1 MLAAIVLYLSTI
13 GPTTV
18 PRMLGMAAHGWLL
31 DWVRQQDPGLADRLH
46 QANAL
51 RPFTVSDVVWNE
63 CLPPGLPYSRAEVPA
78 GFAGR
83 LRITSL
89 DPALSRLLA
98 TRRRSLLERPLRLD
112 EVDLTATGMAVSP
125 AEHREAGS
133 IGRLDLLRM
142 AAPPVPEA
150 GIDLRFV
157 SPTVFRQN
165 KRDVYLP
172 EPRLVFGSWLQRWNA
187 FAIGDALPEALVE
200 EFEQRVT
207 MVRCDIRPRTVL
219 HKGRVVG
226 GIGSCRYLL
235 PADQQLR
242 EIAIRLAATSF
253 WSGTGRS
260 TAWGLGQTRPGNLV
274 TSRLRAL
281 PESGWE

>member
-1 MLAAIVLYLSTI
+1 MLAAIVLYLSTV

-18 PRMLGMAAHGWLL
+18 PRTLGMAAHGWLL
-31 DWVRQQDPGLADRLH
+31 DWVRVQDPGLAERLH

-63 CLPPGLPYSRAEVPA
+63 RLAPGAPYSRAEVPA

-89 DPALSRLLA
+89 DPALGRLLA
-98 TRRRSLLERPLRLD
+98 TKSRSLLERPLRLD

-125 AEHREAGS
+125 AEHREAGCMR
-133 IGRLDLLRM
+133 RLDLVTM

-172 EPRLVFGSWLQRWNA
+172 TPRLVFGSWLLRWNA

-207 MVRCDIRPRTVL
+207 LARCDIRPRTVL
-219 HKGRVVG
+219 HKGRVEG
-226 GIGSCRYLL
+226 GIGSCRYVL
-235 PADQQLR
+235 PEDPQLR
-242 EIAIRLAATSF
+242 AIANRLAAMSF

-274 TSRLRAL
+274 ATGLEGL
-281 PESGWE
+281 PDAEWA